1 MRSRGCKVAEIPMS
15 RMPRQRKRPGP
26 FAFVRRRPR
35 FNACALLFVVLIGVC
50 YACGV
55 GPARAILLAF
65 VAAAIAFVVL
75 VADMFG
81 RADAASIRS
90 RAREEDQGRWGALW
104 SSVGVSGVVLVAL
117 GLELHASQAGGVLEI
132 ALAATTLLLS
142 WIFMNTMFAIHY
154 AHAFYGDDA
163 NKRKRGGLEFPGEG
177 DADYWDFVYFAFV
190 IGMTFQVSDVQVSDR
205 RMRRIVLAHGVIAFF
220 FNVVIIALSVNV
232 VAGKA

>member
-1 MRSRGCKVAEIPMS
+1 MS
-15 RMPRQRKRPGP
+15 STPRQRRKQVP

-35 FNACALLFVVLIGVC
+35 FNACALLFVVSTGVC

-65 VAAAIAFVVL
+65 VAAALVFVVL
-75 VADMFG
+75 VADMFR

-104 SSVGVSGVVLVAL
+104 SSVVVSGVVLVAL

-132 ALAATTLLLS
+132 VLAATTLLLS

-163 NKRKRGGLEFPGEG
+163 HKRKRGGLEFPGEG

-205 RMRRIVLAHGVIAFF
+205 RLRRIVLVHGVIAFF